1 MKRFVA
7 LFGAAAL
14 AALLVAPLAMAGG
27 AQEKAGGMAPAMTGG
42 TVTVLAVWG
51 GQELEVFREM
61 VKPFEARTGIKVQYE
76 GTRDI
81 DAVLT
86 TRVEAGNPPD
96 VAALPGPGKMAELAR
111 AGKLVDL
118 NGVLDMQQIRKDYAQ
133 GWLDMGTVD
142 GKLAGVFLKAAIK
155 GLVWYNPK
163 ALQAAGVSLPATW
176 DQLLATS
183 RKLADSGTTP
193 WAIGLESG
201 AASGWVGTDWIENI
215 FLRLHGP
222 DKYRQWYEGKLAW
235 TSPEVRQAWETWG
248 RIVADPR
255 MVYGGKPYVLSTNF
269 GQAAEA
275 LFRSPPGAYF
285 HQQASFLQSF
295 IQEQFPAL
303 KPGEDFRFFGFP
315 PIKPEYA
322 RAVEAGGDL
331 VGLFRDTPQ
340 AREFI
345 KYLATA
351 EAQAFWTSGTGAMS
365 ANRNVSLVF
374 YPDVLSKA
382 SAEIL
387 QKAEQ
392 VVFDASDMMPGRM
405 NSEFWS
411 AVLSYVENPA
421 ALDSIL
427 AGLERVRQEAY

>member
-1 MKRFVA
+1 MKRFVV
-7 LFGAAAL
+7 LLVAAAL
-14 AALLVAPLAMAGG
+14 AAVLAAPLAMA
-27 AQEKAGGMAPAMTGG
+27 AGGREKPAGTAPGMPGG

-51 GQELEVFREM
+51 GQELEVFKEM
-61 VKPFEARTGIKVQYE
+61 VKPFEARTGIRVQYE

-96 VAALPGPGKMAELAR
+96 VAALPGPGKMAELAK
-111 AGKLVDL
+111 AGHLVDL
-118 NGVLDMQQIRKDYAQ
+118 DGVLDMGQVRKDYAQ
-133 GWLDMGTVD
+133 GWLDMGTVN
-142 GKLAGVFLKAAIK
+142 GKLVGVFLKAAIK

-163 ALQAAGVSLPATW
+163 ALQAAGIGLPATW
-176 DQLLATS
+176 DELMAAS
-183 RKLADSGTTP
+183 GRLADSGTAP

-222 DKYRQWYEGKLAW
+222 EKYKQWYEGRLAW
-235 TSPEVRQAWETWG
+235 TSAEVRQAWETWG

-255 MVYGGKPYVLSTNF
+255 MVYGGKAYVLSTNF
-269 GQAAEA
+269 GQAAGP
-275 LFRSPPGAYF
+275 LFRDPPEAYF

-295 IQEQFPAL
+295 IQEQFPTL

-315 PIKPEYA
+315 PIKPEFA
-322 RAVEAGGDL
+322 KAVEAGGDL

-345 KYLATA
+345 MYLATA
-351 EAQAFWTSGTGAMS
+351 EAQAYWTSGTGAMS

-374 YPDVLSKA
+374 YPDLLSKTA
-382 SAEIL
+382 AEIL
-387 QKAEQ
+387 QKADM

-427 AGLERVRQEAY
+427 TKLERVRQEAY

>member
-1 MKRFVA
+1 MKRLVT
-7 LFGAAAL
+7 LFAAAAL
-14 AALLVAPLAMAGG
+14 VALLAAPVVMAKGG
-27 AQEKAGGMAPAMTGG
+27 QEPPAAGKPGG
-42 TVTVLAVWG
+42 TVSVLAVWG
-51 GQELEVFREM
+51 GQELEVFKEM
-61 VKPFEARTGIKVQYE
+61 VKPFEARTGIRVQYE

-86 TRVEAGNPPD
+86 TRVQAGNPPD
-96 VAALPGPGKMAELAR
+96 IAALPGPGKMAELAK

-118 NGVLDMQQIRKDYAQ
+118 RGVLDMEQIRKDYAQ
-133 GWLDMGTVD
+133 GWLEMGTVD
-142 GKLAGVFLKAAIK
+142 GKLVGVFLKAAIK

-163 ALQAAGVSLPATW
+163 ALQAAGIAIPTGW
-176 DQLLATS
+176 DQLMADS
-183 RKLADSGTTP
+183 RRLADAGTTP

-215 FLRLHGP
+215 FLRQNGP
-222 DKYRQWYEGKLAW
+222 EKYKQWYEGKLPW
-235 TSPEVRQAWETWG
+235 TSPEVRQAWQTWG

-255 MVYGGKPYVLSTNF
+255 MIYGGKAYVLSTNF

-275 LFRSPPGAYF
+275 LFRDPPGAYF

-295 IQEQFPAL
+295 IQEQFPTL
-303 KPGEDFRFFGFP
+303 KPEEDFRFFGFP

-322 RAVEAGGDL
+322 KAVEAGGDL
-331 VGLFRDTPQ
+331 VGMFRDTPQ
-340 AREFI
+340 AREFV
-345 KYLATA
+345 KYIATP

-365 ANRNVSLVF
+365 ANRSVSLVF
-374 YPDVLSKA
+374 YPDVLSKTA
-382 SAEIL
+382 AEIL
-387 QKAEQ
+387 QKAEM
-392 VVFDASDMMPGRM
+392 VVFDASDMMPGKM

-427 AGLERVRQEAY
+427 AGLEMVRQEAY

>member
-1 MKRFVA
+1 MKRLVTLFAAVA
-7 LFGAAAL
+7 LVALL
-14 AALLVAPLAMAGG
+14 AAPVVMAKGG
-27 AQEKAGGMAPAMTGG
+27 QEPPAAGKPGG
-42 TVTVLAVWG
+42 TVSVLAVWG
-51 GQELEVFREM
+51 GQELEVFKEM
-61 VKPFEARTGIKVQYE
+61 VKPFEARTGIRVQYE

-86 TRVEAGNPPD
+86 TRVQAGNPPD
-96 VAALPGPGKMAELAR
+96 IAALPGPGKMAELAK

-118 NGVLDMQQIRKDYAQ
+118 RGVLDMEQIRKDYAQ
-133 GWLDMGTVD
+133 GWLEMGTVD
-142 GKLAGVFLKAAIK
+142 GKLVGVFLKAAIK

-163 ALQAAGVSLPATW
+163 ALQAAGIAIPTGW
-176 DQLLATS
+176 DQLMADS
-183 RKLADSGTTP
+183 RRLADAGTTP

-215 FLRLHGP
+215 FLRQNGP
-222 DKYRQWYEGKLAW
+222 EKYKQWYEGKLPW
-235 TSPEVRQAWETWG
+235 TSPEVRQAWQTWG

-255 MVYGGKPYVLSTNF
+255 MIYGGKAYVLSTNF

-275 LFRSPPGAYF
+275 LFRDPPGAYF

-295 IQEQFPAL
+295 IQEQFPTL
-303 KPGEDFRFFGFP
+303 KPEEDFRFFGFP

-322 RAVEAGGDL
+322 KAVEAGGDL
-331 VGLFRDTPQ
+331 VGMFRDTPQ
-340 AREFI
+340 AREFV
-345 KYLATA
+345 KYIATP

-365 ANRNVSLVF
+365 ANRSVSLVF
-374 YPDVLSKA
+374 YPDVLSKTA
-382 SAEIL
+382 AEIL
-387 QKAEQ
+387 QKAEM
-392 VVFDASDMMPGRM
+392 VVFDASDMMPGKM

-427 AGLERVRQEAY
+427 AGLEMVRQEAY